1 MIVLSEIED
10 YWEFYEFETEKN
22 RVNEIINIINNVSN
36 KCIELVSKMNVPV
49 NMEKGYFYISPHAV
63 IRLMQSDI
71 STRIIANSLDFAL
84 KTHLIT
90 LHSKSVPYN
99 TFQGNL
105 KVLPAALNRVELK
118 NKFIFVVLK
127 TREEDFYLNR
137 LDIISV
143 GKPNERP
150 RNSKKPDNWNSL
162 SNDQKKEY
170 LKNKIKK

>member
-1 MIVLSEIED
+1 MINLSDIED
-10 YWEFYEFETEKN
+10 FWEFYEFETEKN
-22 RVNEIINIINNVSN
+22 RVNEIINIINNVST
-36 KCIELVSKMNVPV
+36 KCIDLVSKMNVLV

-71 STRIIANSLDFAL
+71 STRVIANSLDFAL

-105 KVLPAALNRVELK
+105 RVLPAALNRVELK
-118 NKFIFVVLK
+118 NNFIFIVLK
-127 TREEDFYLNR
+127 TREEDFFINR
-137 LDIISV
+137 LDIISI

-170 LKNKIKK
+170 LKSLSSK